1 MAGDSL
7 PIRYRHNIRRMSQ
20 DGNLEKS
27 KQQRLLRDTYA
38 SVVIAWDYVMLSFR
52 LTKAC
57 YLLPDSYFL

>member
-1 MAGDSL
+1 MAGEVFQLD
-7 PIRYRHNIRRMSQ
+7 IDIHTRKISQ

-38 SVVIAWDYVMLSFR
+38 SVVIAWDYVILCFR

-57 YLLPDSYFL
+57 

>member
-1 MAGDSL
+1 MADNSL
-7 PIRYRHNIRRMSQ
+7 SIRYRHNICRMSQ

-57 YLLPDSYFL
+57 